1 MPTLFLEFR
10 FEWTFWENVISLFWP
25 ETLITNSCSKIS
37 YLEMNQITW
46 KTLPFGFEGLPFE
59 DLKYSCIKISQQ
71 QEHSIENVS
80 LNR

>member
-1 MPTLFLEFR
+1 
-10 FEWTFWENVISLFWP
+10 
-25 ETLITNSCSKIS
+25 
-37 YLEMNQITW
+37 MNQITW

-59 DLKYSCIKISQQ
+59 DLKYSYIKISQQ